1 MMGVL
6 AQLSARARS
15 AVEENRTLLTNAGSM
30 VATAVVTSLL
40 GAAFWLVAA
49 RHFNQASVGVASAAI
64 SAMTLLGFLATV
76 GLGTLLMGEL
86 PRLDRGHRS
95 VINAALLSTASIGAA
110 LGLAFVVIAPLASSS
125 FDSLSSSWVSA
136 LVFAI
141 GVGLTALAFVL
152 DQALIGLLRG
162 GLQLSRNMV
171 FTLVKL
177 VALIP
182 VAAAV
187 ANAGPQWIYGTWT
200 AGIAVSLVV
209 LVRFYRNRGDDPLNP
224 AFGLLGKMR
233 LSAATHHAVN
243 VALRTPELVLPI
255 VVVTLRQRQLLH
267 RLHDHQLHVL
277 RSPLAQHRA
286 LRGRLRRIEATRRP
300 LQAHGLRLAGLWRHS
315 QLGAADPRPPPV
327 GDLRREV
334 RERSHQRA
342 SRSRP

>member
-1 MMGVL
+1 MLSQL
-6 AQLSARARS
+6 AARARS

-49 RHFNQASVGVASAAI
+49 RYFNQASVGIASAAI
-64 SAMTLLGFLATV
+64 SAMTLLGFMATV

-95 VINAALLSTASIGAA
+95 VINAALLSTGSIGAA

-125 FDSLSSSWVSA
+125 FDALTSSWASA
-136 LVFAI
+136 LVFAV

-182 VAAAV
+182 VATLV
-187 ANAGPQWIYGTWT
+187 ADAGPQWIYGTWT

-209 LVRFYRNRGDDPLNP
+209 LV
-224 AFGLLGKMR
+224 
-233 LSAATHHAVN
+233 
-243 VALRTPELVLPI
+243 
-255 VVVTLRQRQLLH
+255 
-267 RLHDHQLHVL
+267 
-277 RSPLAQHRA
+277 
-286 LRGRLRRIEATRRP
+286 
-300 LQAHGLRLAGLWRHS
+300 
-315 QLGAADPRPPPV
+315 
-327 GDLRREV
+327 
-334 RERSHQRA
+334 
-342 SRSRP
+342 